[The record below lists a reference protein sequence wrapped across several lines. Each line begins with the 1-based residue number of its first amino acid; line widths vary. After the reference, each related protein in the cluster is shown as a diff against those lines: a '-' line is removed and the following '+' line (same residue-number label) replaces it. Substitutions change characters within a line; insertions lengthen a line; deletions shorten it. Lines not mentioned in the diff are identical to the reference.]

1 MDKHAIV
8 GLAWMFE
15 TAIFAAALLGSLL
28 LSRSRALAST
38 GTDVPQSLAGYVPR
52 WIKRHPLA
60 LALSGLTWLS
70 SGGLYATF
78 VLAIG
83 LLAKQAWEKTRSSVT
98 SHRSP
103 RQLATEATKETSTW
117 LATLG
122 ATHAQRVAAIEQ
134 MFEEGSATVS
144 AAFFQEWAN
153 DERHLY
159 LKVSRNLAGMS
170 AREREFLKIAEIL
183 NSEAGGTNSDFRAWR
198 AGLVYGDGKG
208 VINDSTW
215 HGIEGDANAALA
227 VAVAETQLGVESTIS
242 DILRRLQQL
251 RNDANAKAEVR
262 ALADATM
269 TRLSQGGG
277 AWLRPADVAQSIFAD
292 RGAHA
297 LRLGG
302 FDDGAKLSYSG
313 SGSLITIAPPG
324 SGKSQCHAIPNLL
337 TWGAPAV
344 VLDVNNGQLFS
355 ATSRWRAENVGPVY
369 RFAPTDPQN
378 SHHYNPLVF
387 VSDDP
392 DRIWQESRFL
402 ADMMVVP
409 SGAKEASTFWDAQAK
424 EVVTAGIASICHAL
438 SPQDRK
444 MEKLLDIVYGG
455 RAFEEMLG
463 RLSAAVDVP
472 AMVRAGTSL
481 REMNERTRADVLST
495 VQSSF
500 HGWGDAPVTRVTDRS
515 DWNPG
520 DLRAN
525 ADGKHPTIYI
535 CLKANE
541 IEAYLSVL
549 RVFIAQHIRMLARHT
564 PTDTDR
570 DRMLPILFMLDELPR
585 LREMQPV
592 AEAIEIG
599 ANFGLRV
606 WMFAQS
612 LGQMQKAYPNADGM
626 ISACA
631 VRMYMNPS
639 GADGLAEKLSQELG
653 MVDSLVD
660 GQRRRLVEAAELAG
674 PAYADK
680 VLVFGLGT
688 RPARLQKDF
697 AWRDEVLKG
706 RIGGVKWPLEHP

>member
-8 GLAWMFE
+8 GFAWLFE
-15 TAIFAAALLGSLL
+15 TAIFAAALIGALL
-28 LSRSRALAST
+28 MSRSRALAAT
-38 GTDVPQSLAGYVPR
+38 GIDVPQSVLGYVPR
-52 WIKRHPLA
+52 WLRRHPLA
-60 LALSGLTWLS
+60 LAAAGLTWLS

-83 LLAKQAWEKTRSSVT
+83 LLAKQAWEKTRSTVT
-98 SHRSP
+98 SQRSP

-117 LATLG
+117 LTGLG
-122 ATHAQRVAAIEQ
+122 ATHAQRVAAIDRL
-134 MFEEGSATVS
+134 FEEGSATIS
-144 AAFFQEWAN
+144 AAHFHEWGPSEA
-153 DERHLY
+153 RHLY

-170 AREREFLKIAEIL
+170 AREREFLRIAEIL
-183 NSEAGGTNSDFRAWR
+183 NSEAEGRNHDFRAWR
-198 AGLVYGDGKG
+198 AALAYGDGKG
-208 VINDSTW
+208 VINDATW
-215 HGIEGDANAALA
+215 FGIEGDANTALA
-227 VAVAETQLGVESTIS
+227 VAVTETQLGVESTIS

-251 RNDANAKAEVR
+251 RSDPQAKAEVR
-262 ALADATM
+262 ALADSTM
-269 TRLSQGGG
+269 SRFSQGGG
-277 AWLRPADVAQSIFAD
+277 AWLRPGDVSGSVFAD
-292 RGAHA
+292 RGGHA
-297 LRLGG
+297 LRLGS
-302 FDDGAKLSYSG
+302 FDAGDRLTYSG

-337 TWGAPAV
+337 TWRAPAV
-344 VLDVNNGQLFS
+344 VLDVNNGQLYN

-369 RFAPTDPQN
+369 RFAPTEPQH
-378 SHHYNPLVF
+378 SHHYNPLTF
-387 VSDDP
+387 VSDDA
-392 DRIWQESRFL
+392 DRLWQEARFL

-409 SGAKEASTFWDAQAK
+409 SAAREGSTFWDAQAK
-424 EVVTAGIASICHAL
+424 EVVTAAIASICHAL

-463 RLSAAVDVP
+463 RLKAAVDVP
-472 AMVRAGTSL
+472 PMVRAATSL
-481 REMNERTRADVLST
+481 REMNERTRADVLAT

-500 HGWGDAPVTRVTDRS
+500 HGWGDAPVARVTDRS
-515 DWNPG
+515 DWNPAG
-520 DLRAN
+520 LRAGV
-525 ADGKHPTIYI
+525 DGKHPTIYV

-549 RVFIAQHIRMLARHT
+549 RVLIAQHIRMLARHT

-570 DRMLPILFMLDELPR
+570 DKMLPILFMLDELPR

-612 LGQMQKAYPNADGM
+612 LGQMQNAYPNADGM

-631 VRMYMNPS
+631 VRMYMNAS

-653 MVDSLVD
+653 MIDSLVD

-680 VLVFGLGT
+680 LLVFGLGS
-688 RPARLQKDF
+688 RPARLKKDF
-697 AWRDEVLKG
+697 AWRDELLKSRLG
-706 RIGGVKWPLEHP
+706 ALQ